1 MIRRDTY
8 GLGRVTQINHIEM
21 HKGDKDVP
29 MDYKDAKQTQRN
41 VNQLR
46 AQITVE
52 SQSYK
57 KADRTATDRISYEAI
72 NNTLL
77 FKEIRGFKF
86 NPDTFLGSQSS
97 LRLGLSLTTH
107 SSAKTCIKNKRCGR
121 PH

>member
-1 MIRRDTY
+1 
-8 GLGRVTQINHIEM
+8 M

-57 KADRTATDRISYEAI
+57 KADRTATGRISYEAI

-86 NPDTFLGSQSS
+86 KS
-97 LRLGLSLTTH
+97 
-107 SSAKTCIKNKRCGR
+107 
-121 PH
+121 